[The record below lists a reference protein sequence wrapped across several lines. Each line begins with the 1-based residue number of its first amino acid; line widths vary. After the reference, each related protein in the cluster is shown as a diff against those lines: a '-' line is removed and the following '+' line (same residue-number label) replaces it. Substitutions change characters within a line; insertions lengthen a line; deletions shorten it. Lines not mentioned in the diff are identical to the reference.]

1 MASALVSQLSNN
13 PHEITAVIHSFIHSF
28 FARCSSSAG
37 VNPIFTGNISCTHT
51 HSAAHWPKFELCF
64 LKPFCLLVCLFG
76 QFWWRNAA
84 NLVQNWILA
93 YVLVYTTTRFN
104 SHSGIFDRYLH
115 FKYIQRNFYTFYK
128 CPSFHC
134 NFTVY
139 ICSLQTFLTSTTQ
152 LASVNCK
159 EQSIA

>member
-76 QFWWRNAA
+76 QLWWRNAA

-93 YVLVYTTTRFN
+93 YVLAYTTTKFN
-104 SHSGIFDRYLH
+104 FHSGICDRY
-115 FKYIQRNFYTFYK
+115 
-128 CPSFHC
+128 
-134 NFTVY
+134 
-139 ICSLQTFLTSTTQ
+139 LQTFLTSTTQ
-152 LASVNCK
+152 LVFVNCT
-159 EQSIA
+159 ERSIA